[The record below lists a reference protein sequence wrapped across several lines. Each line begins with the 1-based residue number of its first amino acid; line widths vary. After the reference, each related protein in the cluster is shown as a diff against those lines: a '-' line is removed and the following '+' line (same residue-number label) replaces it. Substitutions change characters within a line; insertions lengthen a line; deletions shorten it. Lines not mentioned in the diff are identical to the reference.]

1 MILTDRYT
9 NMRARAS
16 LYADNANWAYIG
28 IVMAAL
34 WFGFIII
41 FQIIFGLWAGLQ
53 TVQDNPDVVDAFFL
67 GSTPAAVRWTLATF
81 AIYTALLLGMM
92 RLVHNLRLRALI
104 GPTRTAINEFIK
116 VTLYLS
122 PIYAFLIIPS
132 LFLPEAQRQFTTT
145 TWLSMLPVML
155 PLLFVQISAE
165 EFVFRGYLQ
174 SHMAA
179 LTSHPIIWM
188 GVPSFPVRD
197 DPFRPHRRSLCRVI
211 LCDLGH
217 STWAGLR
224 GPHGTIRN
232 ALHRTCSSFHQ

>member
-1 MILTDRYT
+1 M
-9 NMRARAS
+9 
-16 LYADNANWAYIG
+16 
-28 IVMAAL
+28 
-34 WFGFIII
+34 
-41 FQIIFGLWAGLQ
+41 Q

-165 EFVFRGYLQ
+165 KFVFRG
-174 SHMAA
+174 
-179 LTSHPIIWM
+179 
-188 GVPSFPVRD
+188 
-197 DPFRPHRRSLCRVI
+197 
-211 LCDLGH
+211 
-217 STWAGLR
+217 
-224 GPHGTIRN
+224 
-232 ALHRTCSSFHQ
+232 